1 MALPFRTKRELVF
14 EWLNNLRVHR
24 PAELEAALR
33 LAMGARFDA
42 FVAWI
47 VQEAKDYYAA
57 QSTDALASADA
68 IDALPEEAPEEPIP

>member
-1 MALPFRTKRELVF
+1 MTLPSRTKRELVF
-14 EWLNNLRVHR
+14 EWLNNLRVQK

>member
-1 MALPFRTKRELVF
+1 MLPFRTKRELVF
-14 EWLNNLRVHR
+14 EWLNNLRVHK

-42 FVAWI
+42 FIAWI
-47 VQEAKDYYAA
+47 VQQAKDYYAA

-68 IDALPEEAPEEPIP
+68 IDALPEEEPEEPLP

>member
-57 QSTDALASADA
+57 ERDGAQESLDA

>member
-1 MALPFRTKRELVF
+1 MLLPFRTKRELVF
-14 EWLNNLRVHR
+14 EWLNNLRVHK

-47 VQEAKDYYAA
+47 IQQAKDHYTAQRDDA
-57 QSTDALASADA
+57 QSAHDA
-68 IDALPEEAPEEPIP
+68 IDALPEEEPEEPGP

>member
-1 MALPFRTKRELVF
+1 MLPFRTKRELVF
-14 EWLNNLRVHR
+14 EWLNNLRVHK

-42 FVAWI
+42 FVAWL
-47 VQEAKDYYAA
+47 VQEAMDYYAA

-68 IDALPEEAPEEPIP
+68 IDALPYREPEEIEP